1 MKILFTFFIPS
12 GGVET
17 LNRMRSRVLRQHG
30 VEAHLLYNQAGT
42 GLQNISDIPVFITN
56 SDADLRAIVQQQQY
70 DAAIVTSDFTMA
82 YRLRQAGFTK
92 PILFEAQGFGM
103 WKDAYL
109 TVLESEPFVKHFTNG
124 ILMPPTAH
132 LTELFDL
139 LCPDVPRY
147 VIPNMIDLSRFPKL
161 DVPAPKNPIVA
172 WIGRLEPNKNWS
184 EFMFI
189 CYGLLQ
195 VKPGLQIRMYTDET
209 LAAPEERNAFYG
221 LIEQLNLTGNLHT
234 LHSVPNDQMPYH
246 YSLIRASGGMV
257 ISTSKM
263 EGFGYAVGEAMA
275 CRCPVL
281 STDSDGVRAFIV
293 PDVTGTFYPLG
304 DIASAIRKALRL
316 MEDTALRQQMTEAAY
331 RHLQTQLSPD
341 AYATSLIQTL
351 YALGS

>member
-17 LNRMRSRVLRQHG
+17 LNRMRSRVLRKHG

-42 GLQNISDIPVFITN
+42 GLQNISDVPVFITS
-56 SDADLRAIVQQQQY
+56 SDEELRALVNQQQY
-70 DAAIVTSDFTMA
+70 DAAIATSDFIMA

-92 PILFEAQGFGM
+92 PILFEGQGFGM

-109 TVLESEPFVKHFTNG
+109 TVLEAEPFIRRFTNG
-124 ILMPPTAH
+124 ILMPPTTH
-132 LTELFDL
+132 LAELFDL
-139 LCPDVPRY
+139 LCPNAPRY

-161 DVPAPKNPIVA
+161 DVPPPANPIIA

-184 EFMFI
+184 EFLFI

-195 VKPGLQIRMYTDET
+195 HKPDLQIRMYTDES
-209 LAAPEERNAFYG
+209 LAAPGERSAFYG
-221 LIEQLNLTGNLHT
+221 LVEQLNLAGNLHT
-234 LHSVPNDQMPYH
+234 LNSVPNDQMSYH
-246 YSLIRASGGMV
+246 YSLIAASGGMV

-281 STDSDGVRAFIV
+281 STDSDGVRAFII

-304 DIASAIRKALRL
+304 DVASAIEKALRL
-316 MEDTALRQQMTEAAY
+316 MEDRTLREQLTEAGY
-331 RHLQTQLSPD
+331 RHLETHLSPD
-341 AYATSLIQTL
+341 VYAVSLIQTL
-351 YALGS
+351 QSLGG